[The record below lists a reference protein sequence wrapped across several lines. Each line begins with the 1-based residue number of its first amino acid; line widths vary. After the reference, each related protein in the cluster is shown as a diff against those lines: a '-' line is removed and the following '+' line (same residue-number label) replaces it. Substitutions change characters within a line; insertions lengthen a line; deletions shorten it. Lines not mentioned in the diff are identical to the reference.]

1 MGDGI
6 KLIKGK
12 RHKSS
17 SSLSGGALEGR
28 LSTRKLDIR
37 ASIPELEDQF
47 ALAEARCDD
56 LQEKI
61 DLVKVLKKKRKLK
74 KRSSTRV
81 TDQRPSIEALPL
93 ITVRTQPKKTLM
105 VTEVSQQST
114 RHRRYD
120 LPPNPARGYLDP
132 ATVEQHRMIGQ
143 VHGYNQMYRPAPE
156 SPKVKLMASEQSRPQ
171 SKRVPVARPDGD
183 AGNSRKSSR
192 IATIQMMPTAQ
203 DAGCGS
209 DLDPAEFS
217 ESEDVFNQPTV
228 CSTAPKKVENVH
240 YAKSPPARRRHV
252 PRESLAKDESRAA
265 RGYRAESSPVL
276 RRNTNQKLKE
286 TPSIPEER
294 SVVELFNKDHCRGN
308 VVDQRTSPMRQ
319 APKKKGRG
327 VVNQT
332 ETSDVRNAS
341 MTPMKKESHTK
352 HPHRIKYRSRRYEL
366 PTVASQMKQARMQY
380 YQVTANHTNIPFVVS
395 KSTAPSH
402 NIGVNIQ
409 QVLNGVKIQQPLSG
423 IPLTIAHH
431 MGLGHLPTYGH
442 ARTTAVQPT
451 IDNKEINAIQLGRRL
466 VRLPSY
472 KFNMSFNR
480 LLTLYREGDGMV
492 PRFLRAI
499 SRPHYFYTSMYNSLA
514 TNREDHDGATS
525 KGLGG
530 SQEAKQSLAE
540 YAALYREFEYVD
552 KCIKDG
558 HRDPELEQRRDEL
571 SRELAD
577 REDHIRRV
585 VQEYGAQADAEQTVL
600 RSSASTSE
608 NPYRH
613 STNRLNVGDPQQ

>member
-93 ITVRTQPKKTLM
+93 ITVRTQPKKK
-105 VTEVSQQST
+105 VSQQST

-228 CSTAPKKVENVH
+228 CSTASKKVENVH

-252 PRESLAKDESRAA
+252 PRETIAKA
-265 RGYRAESSPVL
+265 
-276 RRNTNQKLKE
+276 
-286 TPSIPEER
+286 PSIPEER
-294 SVVELFNKDHCRGN
+294 SVVELFNKEHCRGN

-442 ARTTAVQPT
+442 ARTTAQPT

-480 LLTLYREGDGMV
+480 LLSLYREGDGMV

-499 SRPHYFYTSMYNSLA
+499 SRPHYFYTSMYNLA